1 MVDVDVIKI
10 QMIRI
15 ELILIFGLIS
25 LAGFSQGNNQEY
37 VKKVLETPEVELLY
51 SYYSQDGN
59 NAAVTGGEGT
69 EKLTDMTPTIIVS
82 IPIGED
88 NVLTL
93 DAGISAYTS
102 ASSSNINPF
111 DGNKTASPWVE
122 SSGASRSDALT
133 YFHPTFTH
141 SSKDRNVILSGNLAV
156 SAEYDYFSIGFGG
169 GYTHLM
175 NEKNTELGISGQVYL
190 DTYKPQYPI
199 ELREGFFDDRI
210 SGTGTYSP
218 LFNEFNQLNRNSYS
232 ISLNF
237 SQIIT
242 KRFQA
247 SLSLDMIFQEGLL
260 STPHQRVYLQD
271 RDDFYIEEFQLADN
285 VEKLPFNRFKVP
297 IGGRI
302 SYYFNELISLR
313 SYFRYYYDD
322 WGVTAYTGSLEIPI
336 KISDKFTV
344 YPMYRY
350 YTQTASDYFYPKETA
365 LSTYEYYTSD
375 YDLSAFNSNQY
386 GLGVTYKDI
395 FTQSKV
401 WKFGLKSISFRFN
414 QYERT
419 TGLSASIFELGA
431 KFIMD

>member
-1 MVDVDVIKI
+1 M
-10 QMIRI
+10 MRI
-15 ELILIFGLIS
+15 GFILIFGLIS

-51 SYYSQDGN
+51 SYYSQDGD

-133 YFHPTFTH
+133 YFHPTFNH

-210 SGTGTYSP
+210 TGTGTYSP

-247 SLSLDMIFQEGLL
+247 SLSLDVIFQEGLL

-271 RDDFYIEEFQLADN
+271 RGDFYIEEFQLADN

-302 SYYFNELISLR
+302 SYYLNELISLR
-313 SYFRYYYDD
+313 AYFRYYYDD

-344 YPMYRY
+344 FPMYRY

-375 YDLSAFNSNQY
+375 YDLSEFDSNQY
-386 GLGVTYKDI
+386 GFGVTYKDI

>member
-1 MVDVDVIKI
+1 M
-10 QMIRI
+10 MRI
-15 ELILIFGLIS
+15 GFILIFGLIS

-51 SYYSQDGN
+51 SYYSQDGD

-82 IPIGED
+82 IPIGEN

-141 SSKDRNVILSGNLAV
+141 SSKDRNVILSGNVAV

-210 SGTGTYSP
+210 TGTGTYSP

-247 SLSLDMIFQEGLL
+247 SLSLDVIFQEGLL

-271 RDDFYIEEFQLADN
+271 RGDFYIEEFQLADN

-302 SYYFNELISLR
+302 SYYLNELISLR
-313 SYFRYYYDD
+313 AYFRYYYDD

-344 YPMYRY
+344 FPMYRY

-375 YDLSAFNSNQY
+375 YDLSEFDSNQY
-386 GLGVTYKDI
+386 GFGVTYKDI

>member
-1 MVDVDVIKI
+1 MKK
-10 QMIRI
+10 
-15 ELILIFGLIS
+15 LGSILFLGLIS
-25 LAGFSQGNNQEY
+25 WAGFSQGNNQEY

-82 IPIGED
+82 IPLGED

-122 SSGASRSDALT
+122 SSGASKSDALT

-141 SSKDRNVILSGNLAV
+141 SSKNRNNILSGNIAI
-156 SAEYDYFSIGFGG
+156 SAEYDYFSVGFGG

-175 NEKNTELGISGQVYL
+175 NEKNTELGISAQVYL

-218 LFNEFNQLNRNSYS
+218 LFNEFNHLNRNSYS
-232 ISLNF
+232 LSLNF

-247 SLSLDMIFQEGLL
+247 SLSLDFVLQDGLL

-271 RDDFYIEEFQLADN
+271 RNNFFIENFQLADN
-285 VEKLPFNRFKVP
+285 VELLPTSRFKLP
-297 IGGRI
+297 IGGRL
-302 SYYFNELISLR
+302 SYYLNDLMSLR
-313 SYFRYYYDD
+313 AYFRYYYDD
-322 WGVTAYTGSLEIPI
+322 WGVSAYTASLEIPI
-336 KISDKFTV
+336 KISEKFTV
-344 YPMYRY
+344 FPMYRY

-375 YDLSAFNSNQY
+375 YDLSEFNSNQY
-386 GLGVTYKDI
+386 GFGITYKDI